1 MTVGQPA
8 VQTGV
13 PDPRA
18 GRFAQVRPRS
28 VRCTMS
34 DHKYKAPSPRQ
45 QAVEVLAVTLLDMLL
60 RGTIP
65 AESGQQTSSD
75 EPSVAIRSHAQ

>member
-1 MTVGQPA
+1 
-8 VQTGV
+8 
-13 PDPRA
+13 
-18 GRFAQVRPRS
+18 
-28 VRCTMS
+28 MS

-65 AESGQQTSSD
+65 AESGHQTSSD